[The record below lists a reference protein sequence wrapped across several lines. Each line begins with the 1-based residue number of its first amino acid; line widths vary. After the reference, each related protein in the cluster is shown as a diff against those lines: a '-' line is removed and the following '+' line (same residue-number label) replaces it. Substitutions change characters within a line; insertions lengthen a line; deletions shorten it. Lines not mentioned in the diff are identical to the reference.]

1 MTGTGLA
8 PRRVLIVS
16 ADIGEGHNAAG
27 RALAEAA
34 PRAWP
39 GCEVGWLDALEA
51 IGYQFGRLARRFYVT
66 QVRSTPAAY
75 DYFYFAMWR
84 HRWYLDSTR
93 SGMGALFGRRMASP
107 IAAFAPDVIMST
119 YPLGS
124 AGLSWLR
131 RRGLLNSRVGAWVP
145 AFCPHPAWLYP
156 ALDQTYV
163 MDSAAVKVAARAEP
177 GMPLAVGALPVR
189 DGFAPASPAGQ
200 AVALERLGLAPGD
213 FTVLV
218 STGSLGF
225 GRVERTVAAILAA
238 GPQVRA
244 IVTCGRNRG
253 LQRQLAARGWPPR
266 RLRVTGWSDEMPTLM
281 AAADLVVS
289 NGGGGTALEAIASA
303 RPVLITDPV
312 PGHGRDNA
320 SLMATAGLAL
330 LAPTPASL
338 TTTVARL
345 AGDQGAVAALA
356 QAAATRAAL
365 RRREDD
371 LADLLSGGR
380 QDPGQD
386 ERGAPAS
393 RHPHRR
399 RFARHPLR

>member
-1 MTGTGLA
+1 MTAAGPG

-16 ADIGEGHNAAG
+16 AGIGEGHNAAG

-39 GCEVGWLDALEA
+39 GCEVGWLDALETA
-51 IGYQFGRLARRFYVT
+51 GSQFARVARWFYVT
-66 QVRSTPAAY
+66 QVRSAPAAY

-84 HRWYLDSTR
+84 HRWYLNSTR
-93 SGMGALFGRRMASP
+93 GGMGALFGWRMAP
-107 IAAFAPDVIMST
+107 AIRQFAPDVVMST

-131 RRGLLNSRVGAWVP
+131 RRGLLDAPVGAWVP
-145 AFCPHPAWLYP
+145 AFCPHPSWLYP
-156 ALDQTYV
+156 ALDRTYV
-163 MDSAAVKVAARAEP
+163 MHPAAVEVAERAEP
-177 GMPLAVGALPVR
+177 GMRLAVGALPVR
-189 DGFAPASPAGQ
+189 DGFAPATPAGQ
-200 AVALERLGLAPGD
+200 AAARKRLGLPSGG

-225 GRVERTVAAILAA
+225 GRVEHTVDAILAA
-238 GPQVRA
+238 GPRVRA
-244 IVTCGRNRG
+244 IVTCGRNRA
-253 LQRQLAARGWPPR
+253 LERRLAAQGWPPDR
-266 RLRVTGWSDEMPTLM
+266 ARVTGWTDEMPALM
-281 AAADLVVS
+281 AAADVVAT

-320 SLMATAGLAL
+320 SLMASAGLAL

-338 TTTVARL
+338 TGTVSRL
-345 AGDQGAVAALA
+345 ADDGRAVAALA
-356 QAAATRAAL
+356 AAASARATL

-371 LADLLSGGR
+371 LADLADPR
-380 QDPGQD
+380 HDDPGTVAIPQP
-386 ERGAPAS
+386 RP
-393 RHPHRR
+393 R
-399 RFARHPLR
+399 RFARHGPR

>member
-1 MTGTGLA
+1 MTGSTGLA

-34 PRAWP
+34 ARAWP

-51 IGYQFGRLARRFYVT
+51 AGYQFARLARRFYVT
-66 QVRSTPAAY
+66 QVRSAPATY

-84 HRWYLDSTR
+84 HRWYLNSTR
-93 SGMGALFGRRMASP
+93 GGMGALFGRRMAPP
-107 IAAFAPDVIMST
+107 IRAFDPDVIIST

-131 RRGLLNSRVGAWVP
+131 CRGLLDSRVGAWVP
-145 AFCPHPAWLYP
+145 AFCPHPSWLYP
-156 ALDQTYV
+156 ALDRTYV
-163 MDSAAVKVAARAEP
+163 MHSAAVRVAGRAEP

-189 DGFAPASPAGQ
+189 DGFAPASPAEQEAARG
-200 AVALERLGLAPGD
+200 RLGLVPDG

-253 LQRQLAARGWPPR
+253 LRRQLAAPGWPSG
-266 RLRVTGWSDEMPTLM
+266 RLRVTGWTDDMPTLM
-281 AAADLVVS
+281 AAADIVIS
-289 NGGGGTALEAIASA
+289 NGGGGTALEAMASA

-320 SLMATAGLAL
+320 RLMAAAGLAL

-338 TTTVARL
+338 TSTVGRL
-345 AGDQGAVAALA
+345 ADDPAAVAALA
-356 QAAATRAAL
+356 QAGCARATL

-371 LADLLSGGR
+371 LADLASPLLD
-380 QDPGQD
+380 DPGPSGVP
-386 ERGAPAS
+386 RP
-393 RHPHRR
+393 RRR
-399 RFARHPLR
+399 RFAGHTAR

>member
-1 MTGTGLA
+1 VTSTGPA

-16 ADIGEGHNAAG
+16 AGIGEGHNAAG

-51 IGYQFGRLARRFYVT
+51 TGYQFARLARRFYVT

-75 DYFYFAMWR
+75 DYFYFAMWQ
-84 HRWYLDSTR
+84 HRWYLNSTR
-93 SGMGALFGRRMASP
+93 GGMGALFGQRMAPP
-107 IAAFAPDVIMST
+107 IHAFAPDVIMST

-131 RRGLLNSRVGAWVP
+131 LRGQLSSRVGAWVP
-145 AFCPHPAWLYP
+145 AFSPHPSWLYP
-156 ALDQTYV
+156 ALDRTYV
-163 MDSAAVKVAARAEP
+163 MHSAAVQVAARAEP

-200 AVALERLGLAPGD
+200 AAARRRLGLAPDG

-225 GRVERTVAAILAA
+225 GRVERTIAAILAA
-238 GPQVRA
+238 GPRVRA

-253 LQRQLAARGWPPR
+253 LERQLAAPGWPPG
-266 RLRVTGWSDEMPTLM
+266 RLCVTGWTDEMPTLM

-320 SLMATAGLAL
+320 RLMATAGLAL

-338 TTTVARL
+338 TRTVGRL
-345 AGDQGAVAALA
+345 ADDPSALAALA
-356 QAAATRAAL
+356 RVASARASL
-365 RRREDD
+365 RSREDD
-371 LADLLSGGR
+371 LADLTSPR
-380 QDPGQD
+380 PDDPGSARAQ
-386 ERGAPAS
+386 S
-393 RHPHRR
+393 QNLR
-399 RFARHPLR
+399 RFARHAPR

>member
-1 MTGTGLA
+1 MTGSTSLA

-16 ADIGEGHNAAG
+16 AGIGEGHNAAG

-39 GCEVGWLDALEA
+39 GCEVGWLDALDA
-51 IGYQFGRLARRFYVT
+51 AGYRFARLARRFYVT

-84 HRWYLDSTR
+84 HPWYLNSTR
-93 SGMGALFGRRMASP
+93 DGMGALFGRRMAAP
-107 IAAFAPDVIMST
+107 VRAFAPDVIMST
-119 YPLGS
+119 YPLAS

-131 RRGLLNSRVGAWVP
+131 RRGLLDSRVGAWVP
-145 AFCPHPAWLYP
+145 AFSPHPSWLYP
-156 ALDQTYV
+156 ALDRTYV
-163 MDSAAVKVAARAEP
+163 MHSEAVRVAVRAEP
-177 GMPLAVGALPVR
+177 GMSLAVGALPVR
-189 DGFAPASPAGQ
+189 DGFAPASAADQ
-200 AVALERLGLAPGD
+200 AAARVRLGLAPDG

-244 IVTCGRNRG
+244 IVTCGRNQG
-253 LQRQLAARGWPPR
+253 LQRQLAARGWPPG
-266 RLRVTGWSDEMPTLM
+266 RLRVTGWTDDMPTLM
-281 AAADLVVS
+281 AAADVVVS
-289 NGGGGTALEAIASA
+289 NGGGGTALEAMATG

-312 PGHGRDNA
+312 PGHGRDNGR
-320 SLMATAGLAL
+320 LMAAAGLAL

-338 TTTVARL
+338 TATVARL
-345 AGDQGAVAALA
+345 AGDPAELAALA
-356 QAAATRAAL
+356 KVACARASL

-371 LADLLSGGR
+371 LADLAAR
-380 QDPGQD
+380 RHDDPSQSD
-386 ERGAPAS
+386 VPRP
-393 RHPHRR
+393 R
-399 RFARHPLR
+399 RFAGQATR